1 MNARRATWLAWSLWS
16 IHVALVGG
24 IAWLVSQV
32 GDFNNLWLMLALSV
46 APTIGAVV
54 AARRWENPIGWMLVA
69 MGVLQAI
76 SVLVLEY
83 AELALI
89 VQPGKWPGGVAAGW
103 LGSWVGQSPV
113 LGLLSFVVLI
123 FPSGRLLSRNW
134 RWVAVALAGG
144 MALGTVLTALA
155 PGNLKMGNYLLPVDN
170 PMGVNWLVPVLGVVG
185 LIVPFLFTLPSIVA
199 VVLRFRRS
207 RGVEREQMKLLVFGA
222 SAFPIGVWLTDQRV
236 RVPEELQ
243 PLFPGDLLFGL
254 AASSVPIAIGLAV
267 LRYRLYE
274 INLIIRRTLVYGV
287 LTALLAALYWAS
299 VLVLQQLL
307 RPLTQGSELAIV
319 GSTLAVAALF
329 QPLRQR
335 IQMGVDRRFYR
346 ASYDAARTLENFNT
360 RLREEIDLDALSAEL
375 LRAVER
381 TIQPAHVSIWLR
393 PADRKP

>member
-1 MNARRATWLAWSLWS
+1 LWS

-69 MGVLQAI
+69 MGVLWAI

-89 VQPGKWPGGVAAGW
+89 VQPGMWPGGVAAGW
-103 LGSWVGQSPV
+103 LGSWVYDAT

-123 FPSGRLLSRNW
+123 FPTGRLLSRNW

-144 MALGTVLTALA
+144 LALHTVLTALA
-155 PGNLKMGNYLLPVDN
+155 PGNLKMGNYLLPADN
-170 PMGVNWLVPVLGVVG
+170 PLGVDWLGPVQG
-185 LIVPFLFTLPSIVA
+185 AVYLIAPFLFILPSIVA

-207 RGVEREQMKLLVFGA
+207 RGVERQQMKLLVFGA
-222 SAFPIGVWLTDQRV
+222 LAFPIGIWLTNQRV
-236 RVPEELQ
+236 RVPDELK
-243 PLFPGDLLFGL
+243 PLFPGGLLFGL
-254 AASSVPIAIGLAV
+254 AVSSVPIAIGLAV

-274 INLIIRRTLVYGV
+274 IDLIIRRTLVYGA
-287 LTALLAALYWAS
+287 LTALLALAYWAG
-299 VLVLQQLL
+299 VLVLQQVL
-307 RPLTQGSELAIV
+307 RPLTQGSDLAIV

-329 QPLRQR
+329 QPLRRR
-335 IQMGVDRRFYR
+335 IQEAVDRRFYR
-346 ASYDAARTLENFNT
+346 RRYDAVRTLEDFSS
-360 RLREEIDLDALSAEL
+360 RLREQIDLDSLQSEL
-375 LRAVER
+375 VAVVGR
-381 TIQPAHVSIWLR
+381 TVQPAHTSLWLR
-393 PADRKP
+393 PQIK